1 MRFEKPFYVIY
12 ACHALYRHASMR
24 KLNPKMFF
32 FLMIAANLTFTAQKK
47 RAKMNLTR
55 FKIRES
61 VICYL
66 NLVYFSYI
74 ILPHL

>member
-1 MRFEKPFYVIY
+1 
-12 ACHALYRHASMR
+12 
-24 KLNPKMFF
+24 
-32 FLMIAANLTFTAQKK
+32 MIAANLTFTAQKK